1 MRPFER
7 LESVITPL
15 PRINVDTDQI
25 VPKQFLRLVQR
36 SGFGQ
41 YLFHGWRHEGDGT
54 TPDSSFPLND
64 PRYAGSR
71 ILVTGENF
79 GCGSSREH
87 AVWAL
92 LDHGFGA
99 VIAPSFA
106 DIFASNCIK
115 SGLLPVTLA
124 RDAVDALMSTTG
136 RVAVDLESRLVSVRE
151 TGESW
156 TFEIGEHARRMLLE
170 GLDEIAMTLMQEDD
184 IATYERTHAVPPT

>member
-54 TPDSSFPLND
+54 TPDASFPLND

-124 RDAVDALMSTTG
+124 RDAVDSLMSTTG
-136 RVAVDLESRLVSVRE
+136 KVAVDLESRLVSVRE

-170 GLDEIAMTLMQEDD
+170 GLDEIAMTLMRGDD
-184 IATYERTHAVPPT
+184 ITAYERTHAVPPT